1 MAALLYNSLWASS
14 SSASIQRQDP
24 WNCHIATGL
33 SGGSHHSGNSPC
45 SLSSCSIQELPTAWW
60 ESSPLCTQSSLTCTA
75 QTLPPLAQQVNVHPL
90 LQMYSAHHK
99 VCNFPLHRATSSLL
113 LPSAC
118 STSSSSEPRG
128 ESATPCSLRRR
139 TAVLNKLFSSGVPS
153 HQQGLRLSYEM
164 KIEKKAPETINAT
177 LSWQKP
183 IESMTW
189 PLKMVVS
196 KYIFLPEAT

>member
-1 MAALLYNSLWASS
+1 MKLSYCNRAFRREPSLRKQSMFLIQLQYPRTAYCVMGKQPTLHAELSYLYSFM
-14 SSASIQRQDP
+14 
-24 WNCHIATGL
+24 
-33 SGGSHHSGNSPC
+33 
-45 SLSSCSIQELPTAWW
+45 
-60 ESSPLCTQSSLTCTA
+60 
-75 QTLPPLAQQVNVHPL
+75 PPLAQQVNVHPL

-164 KIEKKAPETINAT
+164 KIEKK
-177 LSWQKP
+177 S
-183 IESMTW
+183 S
-189 PLKMVVS
+189 
-196 KYIFLPEAT
+196 